1 MNVDVNDV
9 DVSDD
14 VGDNETSHVNGD
26 DVRDVIHIK
35 QLLCNHDQIER
46 LRFTKATT

>member
-14 VGDNETSHVNGD
+14 VGDNETNHVDAD
-26 DVRDVIHIK
+26 DVGDVIHIK
-35 QLLCNHDQIER
+35 QTLM
-46 LRFTKATT
+46 